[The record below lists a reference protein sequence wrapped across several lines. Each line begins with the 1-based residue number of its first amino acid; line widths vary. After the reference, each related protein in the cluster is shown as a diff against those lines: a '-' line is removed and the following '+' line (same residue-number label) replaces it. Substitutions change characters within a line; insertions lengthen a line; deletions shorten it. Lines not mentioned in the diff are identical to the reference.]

1 MLASVVLV
9 AGCGSDESSTPTT
22 TAPRPIDYQS
32 VATRIDAEAL
42 DDSARDCVFDVD
54 AIIDAVAGSL
64 PVADAYDDEGVENF
78 LYATPDIGPFPVL
91 YCNLHPEN
99 NGDGKPGEIDR
110 LRVVLST
117 SAAADPAEYLGF
129 HVSTGGQELV
139 FADEEPLLEGSVT
152 STCLDDGSFCAAFWQ
167 GDGLWA
173 AVVLFASEDDAFTGG
188 AAAQVLGIVLPLA
201 LADLS

>member
-1 MLASVVLV
+1 MLLF
-9 AGCGSDESSTPTT
+9 AGCGGGDSSSPTT
-22 TAPRPIDYQS
+22 TVPRTIDYQA
-32 VATRIDAEAL
+32 VAATIDAEVV
-42 DDSARDCVFDVD
+42 DDSARDCGIDVD
-54 AIIDAVAGSL
+54 AAIEAVAVSL
-64 PVADAYDDEGVENF
+64 PVADVYADEGVENF
-78 LYATPDIGPFPVL
+78 QYSDLNPFPLL

-139 FADEEPLLEGSVT
+139 FADEAPLLEGSVT

-188 AAAQVLGIVLPLA
+188 TAAQVLSIVLPLA